1 MNFIKLTSSDG
12 EKTLVNLN
20 KVDIIRPHNMNNFR
34 NVTSTRI
41 FFRGSDDYIEVLE
54 PVEEIE
60 KMIDLVQNFGGVN
73 YHD

>member
-1 MNFIKLTSSDG
+1 MNFIKLTNIDG

-20 KVDIIRPHNMNNFR
+20 KVDVIRPHDMTNFR
-34 NVTSTRI
+34 NVTSTKI

-54 PVEEIE
+54 PLEEIE
-60 KMIDLVQNFGGVN
+60 KMINLVQKFGGVN

>member
-1 MNFIKLTSSDG
+1 MHFIKLTNIDG

-20 KVDIIRPHNMNNFR
+20 KVDVIRPHGMNNFR
-34 NVTSTRI
+34 NVTSTKI

-60 KMIDLVQNFGGVN
+60 KMINLVQKFGGVN